1 MNKRICEI
9 LINNEWVKSDFKN
22 IKAGDTFRLFD
33 DNVPVTYKNKTE
45 LKAINNAYLNEN
57 NIYTVE
63 CE

>member
-1 MNKRICEI
+1 MNKRTCEI

-33 DNVPVTYKNKTE
+33 DNIPVTYNNKTE
-45 LKAINNAYLNEN
+45 LKAINDAYLNEN
-57 NIYTVE
+57 NIYTVY

>member
-1 MNKRICEI
+1 MQKRICEI

-22 IKAGDTFRLFD
+22 IKAGNIFRLFD
-33 DNVPVTYKNKTE
+33 DNIPVTYNNKTE

-57 NIYTVE
+57 NIYTVD